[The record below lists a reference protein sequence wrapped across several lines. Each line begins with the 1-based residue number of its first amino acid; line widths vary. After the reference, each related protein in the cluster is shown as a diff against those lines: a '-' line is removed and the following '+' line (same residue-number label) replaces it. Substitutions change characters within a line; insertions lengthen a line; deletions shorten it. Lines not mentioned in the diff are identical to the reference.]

1 MSHSVL
7 IVLRNSLHSLGAALG
22 LSLLLYP
29 VSSLAATTPTYLVQP
44 KVTGSFGIVS
54 CGSYSI
60 FTGSTPSPTTY
71 CAQFIGNVNTTAVAG
86 SQVAYLV
93 SPKSTN
99 QFGITSCGGYA
110 IITGSVPN
118 PNSYC
123 SQLIG
128 YPYASPVAGT
138 TATYFACPLVTGNFG
153 IVSCSGA
160 YQIIKGAAP
169 NPASYQ
175 SWLIGYTN

>member
-1 MSHSVL
+1 MSHPL
-7 IVLRNSLHSLGAALG
+7 IIVFRNSLHSLGAVLG
-22 LSLLLYP
+22 LSLLLGP
-29 VSSLAATTPTYLVQP
+29 MSSLAATTPTYLVQM

-93 SPKSTN
+93 SPKSTGT
-99 QFGITSCGGYA
+99 FGIVSCGGLA
-110 IITGSVPN
+110 VITGSVPD

-128 YPYASPVAGT
+128 YPYASPVAGS
-138 TATYFACPLVTGNFG
+138 TATYLACPLVTGNFG

-160 YQIIKGAAP
+160 YQIIKGTAP
-169 NPASYQ
+169 NPSSYQ